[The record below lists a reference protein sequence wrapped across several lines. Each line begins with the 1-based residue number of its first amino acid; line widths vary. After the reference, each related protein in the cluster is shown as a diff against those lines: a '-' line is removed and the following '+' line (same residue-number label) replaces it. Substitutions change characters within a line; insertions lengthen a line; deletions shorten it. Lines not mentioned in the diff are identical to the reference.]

1 MSLAAHPC
9 KTRSQTSDGNGD
21 TSDIPTSVATA
32 ENIPNL
38 ENTLLSRFDELSKEL
53 LNVKDVIIKNLQAE
67 NERLRDKVS
76 NLESKVVSLEINQN
90 MLEQYGRRNN
100 IEVSGIP
107 DSVGDNDLEEKV
119 ISVFANVGI
128 DVKSNDI
135 KACHR
140 IGKSRNSSKKTIV
153 RFTNRK
159 FAKQALYNRKKLKSI
174 GKSTL
179 GFNNDVFINENLTP
193 VNNKIAYNCRKLKRQ
208 NLILKTYTINGTV
221 HIVSNNIKRGKP
233 VKVLHMQTLFNL
245 FPDVEYEVRNDEEEN
260 VDELADESYQSS
272 Y

>member
-1 MSLAAHPC
+1 MSLAY
-9 KTRSQTSDGNGD
+9 KTRRQTSDGNGD

-32 ENIPNL
+32 ENISNL

-53 LNVKDVIIKNLQAE
+53 LNVKDVIIKNLQVE

-128 DVKSNDI
+128 EVKSNDI
-135 KACHR
+135 EACHR

-159 FAKQALYNRKKLKSI
+159 FAKQALYNRKKLKPI

-193 VNNKIAYNCRKLKRQ
+193 VNNKIAYNCRKLNRQ

-233 VKVLHMQTLFNL
+233 VKSSSHANAL
-245 FPDVEYEVRNDEEEN
+245 
-260 VDELADESYQSS
+260 QSIS
-272 Y
+272 RCRI